1 GWGPNDPISNW
12 DAIFHCKDAAH
23 GFGFSNRE
31 HFCNAKADDII
42 ARAGSIFDPKFRI
55 PVERQAYNVADRQDF
70 AYVPLYWEDVIAG
83 VNNRIHWRS
92 RPADELILA
101 WMMTRK

>member
-1 GWGPNDPISNW
+1 MER
-12 DAIFHCKDAAH
+12 AA
-23 GFGFSNRE
+23 
-31 HFCNAKADDII
+31 
-42 ARAGSIFDPKFRI
+42 SIFDERFRV
-55 PVERQAYNVADRQDF
+55 PVERQAYAIADRNDI

-83 VNNRIHWRS
+83 VNNHVGWRS